1 MKTLSFVILL
11 SMVLM
16 PVVVFAQVDEPS
28 VISLANPLSAGSF
41 EDLIDAVVSWLLVIA
56 LPVVV
61 LLIIFGGAQYMFA
74 GVNPEQQRK
83 AKNIILYALIGYA
96 IILLSK
102 VLLGV
107 VTGIFG

>member
-1 MKTLSFVILL
+1 MKILGIIILL
-11 SMVLM
+11 VIVLA
-16 PVVVFAQVDEPS
+16 PRLAFAVAPD
-28 VISLANPLSAGSF
+28 VISLPNPINAENF
-41 EDLIDAVVSWLLVIA
+41 EELIDAIVNWLLVIA

-107 VTGIFG
+107 VTGIFS

>member
-1 MKTLSFVILL
+1 
-11 SMVLM
+11 MVLL
-16 PVVVFAQVDEPS
+16 PTAAFAVAPDTG
-28 VISLANPLSAGSF
+28 VISLPNPLSAGNF
-41 EDLIDAVVSWLLVIA
+41 EDLIDAIVSWLLVIA